1 MKFIYILI
9 IGIIGLNLVLTKTKS
24 KKSKGK
30 QWIPDQFGR
39 NYRKPWPDPSFNPLP
54 QQYATG
60 PVGNYALYTP
70 NKYLVYNRRI
80 SDLNRYYDNTGAML
94 NKAAHHGVDSHADL
108 HQAHHNPSAR
118 KLRRRR
124 N

>member
-1 MKFIYILI
+1 MKFLHIVI
-9 IGIIGLNLVLTKTKS
+9 ISIICVNLVLTENKS

-60 PVGNYALYTP
+60 PVGNYALFTP
-70 NKYLVYNRRI
+70 HKYLVYNSRI

-94 NKAAHHGVDSHADL
+94 NKAAQQSHNHNANHSHAG
-108 HQAHHNPSAR
+108 AKKR
-118 KLRRRR
+118 KLRRR